1 MVHPAGIEPATSGL
15 GNRCSILLS
24 YGCAWNAWPWCVQA
38 FKQKARG
45 APASCRCLS
54 PFTAHDGTP
63 WPAVV
68 VIIARL
74 AGSGPILQKPVRPV
88 PASHD
93 TLAPR
98 TAPGKARW
106 NRAVA
111 DNENLVGGGP
121 QHRAAVDLAIK
132 ATDDRAAPK
141 QRKISG
147 LIRRAQRL
155 QWGRLPIGGGEFSR
169 PVCRQYRFRWWTYH
183 CDAERTGMR

>member
-1 MVHPAGIEPATSGL
+1 MHGHGACRLSSKKRAVPRRHVVVFRHSRRMTAPL
-15 GNRCSILLS
+15 GPQWWS
-24 YGCAWNAWPWCVQA
+24 
-38 FKQKARG
+38 
-45 APASCRCLS
+45 LS
-54 PFTAHDGTP
+54 PGLPVRGQFCK
-63 WPAVV
+63 
-68 VIIARL
+68 
-74 AGSGPILQKPVRPV
+74 KPVRPV

-169 PVCRQYRFRWWTYH
+169 PVCRQYRFRRWTYH